1 MFPISNFR
9 KVDKERVRFMSKA
22 HPKYAV
28 HFRWGDFQLNIVG
41 RRTILW
47 WAGAASVFIGLKMFG
62 AKLLELL

>member
-1 MFPISNFR
+1 MPKPYS
-9 KVDKERVRFMSKA
+9 
-22 HPKYAV
+22 KYAV

-47 WAGAASVFIGLKMFG
+47 WAGSASLLIGLKMFG